1 MILLF
6 PSLVHLKTD
15 EDRANFKPRYFANRL
30 LPSRNDGDFNKSML
44 THYRCHM
51 FYGQRV
57 MDIPDGLPKWSG
69 LSNDSDLIEDSP
81 QEAVQEF
88 ERNRE
93 QMRKEKEE
101 KQKKEEE
108 EKKK

>member
-15 EDRANFKPRYFANRL
+15 EDKAYFKP
-30 LPSRNDGDFNKSML
+30 
-44 THYRCHM
+44 RCHM

-69 LSNDSDLIEDSP
+69 LSGESDLIEDSP
-81 QEAVQEF
+81 QDKVQEL
-88 ERNRE
+88 ERKRE
-93 QMRKEKEE
+93 KEREKKLSEGADEVTQEGSKANGRKEGSGANT
-101 KQKKEEE
+101 Q
-108 EKKK
+108 